1 MKNSAIKKQ
10 INRRHA
16 KAVRQIKKYWA
27 TEYRAAVA
35 QYQAANAASHAL
47 YNDDEY
53 IRLIAGDDYVNQ
65 YGLEVAR
72 IEADTAAQYWCNR
85 AYGALRRY
93 LCATEH
99 YQ

>member
-1 MKNSAIKKQ
+1 MKNLVIKKQ

-27 TEYRAAVA
+27 TEYKAAVA
-35 QYQAANAASHAL
+35 QYWAAYATSDAL

-53 IRLIAGDDYVNQ
+53 IRFIAGEDYANQ

-72 IEADTAAQYWCNR
+72 TEASTAMHRWDKR
-85 AYGALRRY
+85 AYEALRRY
-93 LCATEH
+93 LCTTEH